1 MRSVWRLQYRITGKI
16 LRINYQGERNM
27 AWESRVQKK
36 NSWNAP
42 PAEKS
47 IFPKKRGWSN
57 PDTAEERPPVIGITK
72 GHGFNLLNLKTYP
85 DKPSAVQP
93 KLTVGTPGDKYE
105 QEADA
110 MASQVMAMP
119 DSAVQR
125 ETAPEK
131 QTEEEVQAKPL
142 AAGITPLVQREAVTE
157 EEEIQTKPL
166 SNATIQREV
175 MPEEEELQ
183 TKPISASIQRENL
196 PEEQEEV
203 QTKPELQRAT
213 DSSFQA
219 GSGVESQ
226 LSSSKGGGSPLS
238 DEVRGFMEPRFGAD
252 FSSVRVHTGNEAVQ
266 MSKELG
272 AQAFTH
278 GSDVYFG
285 VGKSPENNELMA
297 HELTHVVQQGGEQG
311 QINKKSIFPGQT
323 CTEKDWYIQDMM
335 LWRNEIG
342 NLSKTKNTFV
352 RSAIYNTKNNFSD
365 EYESILERSSYYN
378 VIDAL
383 GQEEI
388 IPKKVRFFGAT
399 AKVTDIFG
407 VGSIERKNLI
417 GWGIHSEEAIQ
428 ILKEINKILF
438 ESNMKVIKKL
448 MNSSGKPTDPRDTN
462 STEAIS
468 AMKFDLNM
476 VEMEQGI
483 VQSYL
488 KEKTGKISAQAI
500 KDINDDLNFK
510 GFWRTLGQYTAV
522 NTQPIEWAK
531 KSLGKDKLDFMQIDD
546 RVAIGKALVFSL
558 HSNTLDEYLLYM
570 KNRVVPVDSLQ
581 ENYRTK
587 GVLPLPTRVD

>member
-1 MRSVWRLQYRITGKI
+1 M
-16 LRINYQGERNM
+16 
-27 AWESRVQKK
+27 
-36 NSWNAP
+36 
-42 PAEKS
+42 
-47 IFPKKRGWSN
+47 FPKKRGWSK
-57 PDTAEERPPVIGITK
+57 PETTEDKPAIGIAK
-72 GHGFNLLNLKTYP
+72 GHGFNLLNLLTYP
-85 DKPSAVQP
+85 DKPSPVQP
-93 KLTVGTPGDKYE
+93 KLTVGAPGDKYE
-105 QEADA
+105 QEADT
-110 MASQVMAMP
+110 MASQVMSMP

-125 ETAPEK
+125 EIATE
-131 QTEEEVQAKPL
+131 QTEEEVQTKPL
-142 AAGITPLVQREAVTE
+142 ATGITPLVQREAMPE
-157 EEEIQTKPL
+157 EEEVQTKPL
-166 SNATIQREV
+166 SNATIQREA

-183 TKPISASIQRENL
+183 TKPISASIQRESL
-196 PEEQEEV
+196 PEEESV

-213 DSSFQA
+213 DGSFQA
-219 GSGVESQ
+219 GGNIESQ
-226 LSSSKGGGSPLS
+226 LNSSKGGGSPLS

-266 MSKELG
+266 MNQELG

-285 VGKSPENNELMA
+285 AGKSPGNNELMA

-323 CTEKDWYIQDMM
+323 RTEKDWYIQDMIS
-335 LWRNEIG
+335 WRSEIG
-342 NLSKTKNTFV
+342 NLPRTKNTFV

-365 EYESILERSSYYN
+365 EYTSISERSIYYN

-383 GQEEI
+383 GLEGI
-388 IPKKVRFFGAT
+388 IPKKVRFFGGA
-399 AKVTDIFG
+399 AKVTNPFG
-407 VGSIERKNLI
+407 VGSIEKKNPI
-417 GWGIHSEEAIQ
+417 GWSIHSKEAIQ
-428 ILKEINKILF
+428 ILTEINKILF

-448 MNSSGKPTDPRDTN
+448 MSSSGKPTDPRDTN

-483 VQSYL
+483 IQSYL

-500 KDINDDLNFK
+500 KDINDDLNFQ
-510 GFWRTLGQYTAV
+510 GFWRTLGELTVAG
-522 NTQPIEWAK
+522 TQPIKWAK

-570 KNRVVPVDSLQ
+570 KNGVVPVDRLQ
-581 ENYRTK
+581 EDYRKK
-587 GVLPLPTRVD
+587 GVLPLPFNVD